1 MNYAVF
7 DINRGI
13 LLKLGEGGK
22 VLVGLKGR
30 RKMEEKELEEAYGAG
45 AKFEHIEWPVL
56 SKTATTEEARYIT
69 GATFFECCKGALFA
83 MGVEMIEKG
92 LVEKTYD

>member
-7 DINRGI
+7 DINKGI

-30 RKMEEKELEEAYGAG
+30 RKMDEKELEEAYGPG
-45 AKFEHIEWPVL
+45 AKFEHI
-56 SKTATTEEARYIT
+56 
-69 GATFFECCKGALFA
+69 
-83 MGVEMIEKG
+83 
-92 LVEKTYD
+92 